1 LSIVVDVQYATSEAD
16 VPSEPNIQA
25 WVIAALVNF
34 RKKAE
39 LTVRIV
45 DEKEGRDL
53 NHQWRDSEIAT
64 NVLSFCAEGLEDIEP
79 DLLGDVIICAPV
91 VLKEA
96 LEQKKPSESH
106 WVHMVIHGTL
116 HLIGYDHIDD
126 GEAEVME
133 SLEINILEKLGYT
146 NPYLAK
152 HYE

>member
-1 LSIVVDVQYATSEAD
+1 LSIVVDVQYATSETD
-16 VPSEPNIQA
+16 VPSEPNIQT

-53 NHQWRDSEIAT
+53 NHQWRDGEIAT
-64 NVLSFCAEGLEDIEP
+64 NVLSFRAEGLEDIEP

-96 LEQKKPSESH
+96 LEQKKTSESH
-106 WVHMVIHGTL
+106 WAHMVMHGTL

-146 NPYLAK
+146 NPYLVK